1 MIQTVTKMETG
12 TQNRNRRRGIN
23 HSPNSDH
30 EMTPLTSGQESGQN
44 RSNSTLRPNLVT
56 RSVYTDNPMNNYN
69 ELIDI
74 PIEPNE
80 TLQAI
85 SLKYRTSVFQLK
97 LINNLMSDQEFYG
110 LKSIKVPMPRF
121 GINRERINGHSR
133 DNDGYRNANLDS
145 SEGPLIDFGQP
156 QSGHQRSRSAES
168 INTGRPPGQRL
179 PSVTSVPS
187 MDEIH
192 RSSSQDDL
200 LDDHKLFISLVDK
213 KVGHILERTE
223 EMISNGDERIDL
235 LMSPDKNG
243 LFRPGSLKSSSAY
256 ENRLDGA
263 DCGLTLWHVMV
274 LLILV
279 CVLVPVIY
287 IVLVEDPELLNNG
300 TTEVGHHRPP
310 PVTRL
315 DNGGGSSNG

>member
-1 MIQTVTKMETG
+1 MIQTVTKMERG

-30 EMTPLTSGQESGQN
+30 EMTPLTSSGQESGQN
-44 RSNSTLRPNLVT
+44 RSNSTLSTLRPNLAT
-56 RSVYTDNPMNNYN
+56 RSVYTDKPINNCN

-80 TLQAI
+80 TLQAV

-121 GINRERINGHSR
+121 GINRERMNGHNR
-133 DNDGYRNANLDS
+133 DNHGYRDANLD
-145 SEGPLIDFGQP
+145 EGPLIDFTQA

-179 PSVTSVPS
+179 PSVPS
-187 MDEIH
+187 LDDIH

-213 KVGHILERTE
+213 KVGNIIERTE
-223 EMISNGDERIDL
+223 GMINNGDERIDL
-235 LMSPDKNG
+235 LISHDRHSLLSPGTLN
-243 LFRPGSLKSSSAY
+243 SSSAY

-263 DCGLTLWHVMV
+263 DCGLTLWHLMV

-300 TTEVGHHRPP
+300 TTEVGHYRPS
-310 PVTRL
+310 PVTPL
-315 DNGGGSSNG
+315 DNGRGLSNG